1 MLSYLRQATLLWAF
15 LAACCAAFIALG
27 VGGPRA
33 AEVTLFAAAST
44 SDAVNAVAARYA
56 AVVRGDGDH
65 GSTVRP
71 VFAASSTLAKQIAQG
86 APAQLFLSASRDWM
100 DYLEDRHA
108 IDPAS
113 RVDLLGN
120 HLVLIAPTDSPL
132 TLEIAPGFPL
142 ARGLDGGWLAIGDPA
157 HVPAGVYAKAAL
169 EALGVWSEVAGKTA
183 RTADVRA
190 ALALVARGE
199 AAAGIVYQSDL
210 QISSQ
215 VRPAGVFP
223 VTAHPPIAYPLAK
236 IAGPSSPAVERFYRF
251 LLGPEAR
258 AIFQAHGFRGLGG
271 AS

>member
-1 MLSYLRQATLLWAF
+1 MLFYLRQATLHWTF
-15 LAACCAAFIALG
+15 LAACCAAFIGLG

-56 AVVRGDGDH
+56 AMVRDH

-120 HLVLIAPTDSPL
+120 RLVLIAPADSPL
-132 TLEIAPGFPL
+132 SLEIAPGVPL

-157 HVPAGVYAKAAL
+157 HVPAGIYAKAAL

-190 ALALVARGE
+190 ALALVERGE

-210 QISSQ
+210 QISSR

-223 VTAHPPIAYPLAK
+223 VTTHPPIAYPLAR
-236 IAGPSSPAVERFYRF
+236 IAGPTSPAVERFYRF

-258 AIFQAHGFRGLGG
+258 AIFQAHGFRALGG